1 MLYQVTLGPEEL
13 PAVRAR
19 DLEAAWDLVAARR
32 VPIGAPRRFRFEG
45 PAGTLTVAVI
55 DREARRWAG
64 AVDRVAG
71 LHTCQGI
78 ALCLRLLGL
87 VGLLARMPDSTHAVS
102 PALLRA
108 VADAPLTP
116 AAELSSPS
124 IESLLSQGAPA

>member
-1 MLYQVTLGPEEL
+1 MLYDMMLGPEDL

-19 DLEAAWDLVAARR
+19 DLEAAWDMVATRR
-32 VPIGAPRRFRFEG
+32 VPVGAPRRFRFEG
-45 PAGTLTVAVI
+45 PSGTLTIALL

-78 ALCLRLLGL
+78 ALCVRLLRLA
-87 VGLLARMPDSTHAVS
+87 GLLAQAPGVRVPL

-108 VADAPLTP
+108 AAAAPLT
-116 AAELSSPS
+116 AEAELRSAS
-124 IESLLSQGAPA
+124 IDDLLASGVAA